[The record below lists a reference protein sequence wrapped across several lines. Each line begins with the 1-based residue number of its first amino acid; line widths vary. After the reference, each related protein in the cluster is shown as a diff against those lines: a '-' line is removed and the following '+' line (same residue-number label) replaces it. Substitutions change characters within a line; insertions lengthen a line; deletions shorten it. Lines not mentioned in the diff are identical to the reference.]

1 MLSDDPGDTAKQIR
15 LTILRFH
22 SQCQYFQKLLT
33 RMGLVA
39 TWLAGCGLSHAV
51 PNFTAAGIVT
61 PAALAELDL
70 AHYEALG
77 VSSAEDRRKLFYLV
91 QRIKLAVEKE
101 RKENANKATTPASLE
116 EQVDALVQATTSS
129 TSSPAMASKENESPR
144 EQTKLVS
151 PSSSGTGENPPYKSG
166 IPSPKTSP
174 KRNSPPSKLTPPKA
188 LSNRRVTSAGE
199 TTTAP
204 PKEPSS
210 QLTKK
215 DSASEEGDIDGSSTW
230 EDGEEDECA
239 DDEASIAVNKTGP
252 ATRRSKRIAEKGNG
266 STGIA
271 KRSVSPKKKTL
282 TKPKFGTSGL
292 KTPQTKTRAGSSL
305 PRSATR
311 STRSQ
316 LQNPSK
322 SMRTGKQ
329 LSTIPADKIAPMSPL
344 TTVPPPQLGAQKTT
358 ANKSGISSRTA
369 KSKLRGSNSGSAS
382 ENSDSES
389 SRSRRSRR
397 TTMAGHLNRSNGSM
411 SDSDS
416 SVNRRRRKSMGR
428 VPAPKTRT
436 SLTKGRVSNIGGT
449 TKKSTIKPTTSTAG
463 KKGPKKTIY
472 GNGAVDT
479 SFKTQIEALRQEV
492 SLDYEL
498 FCEDAFHEDDEEED
512 DLIRVI
518 VRKRPFSQVKPSDI
532 DVIHP
537 LEYGYY
543 GKMLVYQPNTRVDLT
558 KEINTVPF
566 AFDGVFGEQY
576 NNSQIYDKS
585 VKNLIPVV
593 LDGQHSTVF
602 AFGCTGSG
610 KTHTMMGSN
619 FTGKKVVEEENMG
632 LYYMAALDLFQYLED
647 FDEYSHLTVG
657 VSLFEI
663 YGGKLYDLLNDRRA
677 VKCLEDHKG
686 KVQFPGLSEHRIE
699 GPADLIEYI
708 ELGAQSRS
716 TGTTSRNA
724 DSSRSHAVL
733 QMHLRKTVGRKQN
746 VEHGRLTFIDLA
758 GSERGADTA
767 NYSRATRLEGA
778 EINTSL
784 LALKEVIRARARGGS
799 MTHVPFRGSKLTQV
813 LKESFVGDNNR
824 CLMIACI
831 APDFDSCEQTLNTLR
846 YADRVKERNPDS
858 GALPSGGGIKRK
870 GRRRTNAR
878 TRSTASISSI
888 VSTSDQSMLSSDKRS
903 KRVDTT
909 SEESDTKSSLKE
921 SGPENTITSTTN
933 LPFEFN
939 PTTSVNRTLSAT
951 VSEEDDAEADAMLA
965 AVLSEDCSVL
975 ASDGEVEPSQMNDLV
990 SELVATHESFLS
1002 AVLGMVQDEINLVLK
1017 MSIEPTGLDVTG
1029 PQLESMLQNQSS
1041 LISDLRECFQT
1052 YESIQATELGEQLQ
1066 THRSV
1071 LTSILNV
1078 VKEEEQLASELD
1090 PESSESDQIVEL
1102 IEALQQNKL
1111 SQISEL
1117 QACFST
1123 SSEKSSKSTP
1133 SAPQTVE
1140 STESGVDSS
1149 MLLQESF
1156 IADAGEDNL
1165 SDFEDLRF

>member
-1 MLSDDPGDTAKQIR
+1 
-15 LTILRFH
+15 
-22 SQCQYFQKLLT
+22 
-33 RMGLVA
+33 MGLVA
-39 TWLAGCGLSHAV
+39 TWLSGCGLSHAV

-101 RKENANKATTPASLE
+101 RKENADKATTPASLE
-116 EQVDALVQATTSS
+116 EQVDALVQATTSL
-129 TSSPAMASKENESPR
+129 TSGPASPSKENESPSK
-144 EQTKLVS
+144 QTKLVS
-151 PSSSGTGENPPYKSG
+151 PSSSPSKGGASPSKGGTGGSPSKKTG
-166 IPSPKTSP
+166 IPSPTTSP
-174 KRNSPPSKLTPPKA
+174 KRNSPPSKLTPPTA
-188 LSNRRVTSAGE
+188 LSSRRVTSAGD
-199 TTTAP
+199 TNSALSKGRTNQA
-204 PKEPSS
+204 
-210 QLTKK
+210 TKK
-215 DSASEEGDIDGSSTW
+215 DSASEEGEIDGSSTW

-239 DDEASIAVNKTGP
+239 DDEASIAVTNTAT
-252 ATRRSKRIAEKGNG
+252 ATRRSKRLAEKGKG
-266 STGIA
+266 HTGIA

-282 TKPKFGTSGL
+282 SKPKIGASGL
-292 KTPQTKTRAGSSL
+292 KTPQTKSKAGSSL
-305 PRSATR
+305 PRPASRSA
-311 STRSQ
+311 RSQ

-358 ANKSGISSRTA
+358 ANKAGVSSRTA
-369 KSKLRGSNSGSAS
+369 KSKLRGSLNGSAS
-382 ENSDSES
+382 DHSDSES

-397 TTMAGHLNRSNGSM
+397 TTMAGHLNRTSGSM

-416 SVNRRRRKSMGR
+416 SVSRRRRKTMGR
-428 VPAPKTRT
+428 VPAPKAKT

-449 TKKSTIKPTTSTAG
+449 SKKSTIKATTSAAG
-463 KKGPKKTIY
+463 KKGPKKTIH

-498 FCEDAFHEDDEEED
+498 FCEDAFHNDEEKED

-518 VRKRPFSQVKPSDI
+518 VRKRPFSQIKPSDI
-532 DVIHP
+532 DVIQP
-537 LEYGYY
+537 LQYGSY

-632 LYYMAALDLFQYLED
+632 LYYMAALDLFQYLND
-647 FDEYSHLTVG
+647 FDEYRHLTVG

-663 YGGKLYDLLNDRRA
+663 YGGKLYDLLNDRKA

-686 KVQFPGLSEHRIE
+686 KVQFPGLSEHRID
-699 GPADLIEYI
+699 GPADLIDYI

-733 QMHLRKTVGRKQN
+733 QMHLRKTAGRKQN

-858 GALPSGGGIKRK
+858 GALPSGGGVRRG

-888 VSTSDQSMLSSDKRS
+888 VSTSDQSMLSYDKKS
-903 KRVDTT
+903 KKVDTT

-921 SGPENTITSTTN
+921 SGPENVIRSTTN

-939 PTTSVNRTLSAT
+939 PTTSPVNRALSAT
-951 VSEEDDAEADAMLA
+951 VSEEDDADADAMLA

-975 ASDGEVEPSQMNDLV
+975 VSDGEVELTQASDLV

-1066 THRSV
+1066 THRTV
-1071 LTSILNV
+1071 LTSILNI
-1078 VKEEEQLASELD
+1078 VKEELQLASELD
-1090 PESSESDQIVEL
+1090 PESNESDQIVEL

-1123 SSEKSSKSTP
+1123 SSEKSSKPTP
-1133 SAPQTVE
+1133 SVPQIME
-1140 STESGVDSS
+1140 SKTSAADSS
-1149 MLLQESF
+1149 ILLQESF
-1156 IADAGEDNL
+1156 VADADEDNL